1 MSEIKKDEE
10 LLKIV
15 DYLKEYDVKLRG
27 LYGLYNTLLLD
38 AEENRS
44 NLSTYYEEMIDLKNS
59 LNSISQIIYGSKKSE
74 RDSVYSR
81 KKSEIKK
88 LNSEAD
94 KTNEEFIDS
103 SKKYCSALKECGSLK
118 TEYKHKIINLRKEF
132 KAAVQKETPQMVIK
146 LFVRQV
152 KSLNKTLEN
161 IEKLI
166 SDYNVKRNQVEE
178 NSKRFND
185 LYQSVLDLLE
195 RLKVP
200 A

>member
-1 MSEIKKDEE
+1 
-10 LLKIV
+10 
-15 DYLKEYDVKLRG
+15 
-27 LYGLYNTLLLD
+27 
-38 AEENRS
+38 
-44 NLSTYYEEMIDLKNS
+44 
-59 LNSISQIIYGSKKSE
+59 
-74 RDSVYSR
+74 
-81 KKSEIKK
+81 
-88 LNSEAD
+88 
-94 KTNEEFIDS
+94 
-103 SKKYCSALKECGSLK
+103 
-118 TEYKHKIINLRKEF
+118 
-132 KAAVQKETPQMVIK
+132 MVIK

>member
-1 MSEIKKDEE
+1 M
-10 LLKIV
+10 
-15 DYLKEYDVKLRG
+15 
-27 LYGLYNTLLLD
+27 
-38 AEENRS
+38 
-44 NLSTYYEEMIDLKNS
+44 
-59 LNSISQIIYGSKKSE
+59 
-74 RDSVYSR
+74 
-81 KKSEIKK
+81 
-88 LNSEAD
+88 
-94 KTNEEFIDS
+94 
-103 SKKYCSALKECGSLK
+103 
-118 TEYKHKIINLRKEF
+118 
-132 KAAVQKETPQMVIK
+132 QKETPQMVIK

-178 NSKRFND
+178 NSKMFND

>member
-1 MSEIKKDEE
+1 M
-10 LLKIV
+10 
-15 DYLKEYDVKLRG
+15 
-27 LYGLYNTLLLD
+27 
-38 AEENRS
+38 
-44 NLSTYYEEMIDLKNS
+44 
-59 LNSISQIIYGSKKSE
+59 
-74 RDSVYSR
+74 
-81 KKSEIKK
+81 
-88 LNSEAD
+88 
-94 KTNEEFIDS
+94 
-103 SKKYCSALKECGSLK
+103 
-118 TEYKHKIINLRKEF
+118 
-132 KAAVQKETPQMVIK
+132 QKETPQMVIK